1 MGDNNNTFIFS
12 LPRCPKYLSPSAR
25 IWSPLELFV
34 IHPGEGPRWEGPKLG
49 SVWGFVFKALVLQK
63 DGVINMKSL
72 RSKHLQQLTARGK
85 KKSCSSS
92 TTHRKNTTN
101 TAENN
106 SLNANLPQNHHGST
120 EEYRRVYVDND
131 YCLKNEQKMNQ
142 CLMTSFI
149 SVLALN

>member
-1 MGDNNNTFIFS
+1 MTFFCLKMGDNNNTFIFS
-12 LPRCPKYLSPSAR
+12 LPRYPKYLSPSAR

-85 KKSCSSS
+85 KKNHAAAAQPTERTQQIQQRIIPLMQIYHRIITVLLRS
-92 TTHRKNTTN
+92 TDVFMWIMITVSRMN
-101 TAENN
+101 
-106 SLNANLPQNHHGST
+106 
-120 EEYRRVYVDND
+120 RRW
-131 YCLKNEQKMNQ
+131 
-142 CLMTSFI
+142 I
-149 SVLALN
+149 SV